1 MESWTVSGVSD
12 PLTPGASPT
21 ESALRVRSPLVL
33 GVPDTYWEIATWFL
47 AIVILLQLT
56 TVVAI
61 TISYA
66 RRTRAHHEDGYPTI
80 DLPAV
85 AIDEGTVQLYMDGVS
100 LFDDMRRT
108 IAAAERTIFFETFIW
123 KDDDIG
129 REFREL
135 FISRAREG
143 VEVYLVYDLLGNG
156 ILGRSRIRFP
166 NDIPT
171 LHVQR
176 FFPFKRLIHF
186 LMPSRYN
193 VTHRKTLVVDDRVGY
208 VGGYNLGDE
217 YRTEWRDTH
226 MSITGDGAQRL
237 SYAFADLWNQYRSAD
252 LPELAYPRQTWS
264 NVLDVYR
271 NDPLRRVYP
280 IRSIYLRAIERAQKQ
295 VLITNAYFV
304 PDPVFRRALSQAA
317 SRGVDVQV
325 VLPWRSNHAVV
336 DAVAR
341 HYFSDYLDAGI
352 RLFGYEG
359 TMLHTKSMTIDGMW
373 SIVGTA
379 NLDRLS
385 LALNHEINVE
395 IFDTRIAGQMEA
407 VFASDRDQSR
417 EIESRAWR
425 ARPLRMRLGERIL
438 SPLWPFI

>member
-1 MESWTVSGVSD
+1 MPGIPESFWAVAAWAV
-12 PLTPGASPT
+12 
-21 ESALRVRSPLVL
+21 AL
-33 GVPDTYWEIATWFL
+33 IF
-47 AIVILLQLT
+47 LLQLVT
-56 TVVAI
+56 AASM

-66 RRTRAHHEDGYPTI
+66 RRTRGRGDGGYPTV
-80 DLPAV
+80 DLPEV
-85 AIDEGTVQLYMDGVS
+85 ALDEGRVRLYMDGPS
-100 LFDDMRRT
+100 LFDDMRAS
-108 IAAAERTIFFETFIW
+108 IAGAERTIFFETFIW
-123 KDDDIG
+123 KDDEIG
-129 REFREL
+129 REFRDL
-135 FISRAREG
+135 FAAKAREG
-143 VEVYLVYDLLGNG
+143 VDVYLVYDLLGNG
-156 ILGRSRIRFP
+156 LLGRSRIRFP
-166 NDIPT
+166 DDIAR

-186 LMPSRYN
+186 LMPSRYT
-193 VTHRKTLVVDDRVGY
+193 VSHRKTLVVDDRVGY

-217 YRTEWRDTH
+217 YRTRWRDTH
-226 MSITGDGAQRL
+226 VSITGPGALRL
-237 SYAFADLWNQYRSAD
+237 SYAFVDLWNQYRGKD
-252 LPELAYPRQTWS
+252 LPALGHPRQAWS

-280 IRSIYLRAIERAQKQ
+280 IRSIYLRAIERAQSH

-304 PDPVFRRALSQAA
+304 PDPVFRRALRQAA
-317 SRGVDVQV
+317 ARGVDVQI

-341 HYFSDYLDAGI
+341 HYFTDYLEAGI
-352 RLFGYEG
+352 RLYGYEG

-395 IFDTRIAGQMEA
+395 IFDGRVAAQMEA
-407 VFASDRDQSR
+407 IFACDRERSR
-417 EIESRAWR
+417 QIELEPWR

-438 SPLWPFI
+438 APLWPFI